1 MSHDLSNLFFRQIQS
16 AETESGRVHEA
27 VIGVVTDNKDPDKL
41 GRVKIKIPVLS
52 DKDTTWWAQIVMI
65 GAGKNRGWFFLP
77 EVDDEVLVMFE
88 HGDME
93 RPVVIGALWNGK
105 DKPPDKNPGGNPRR
119 VIKSRSGSK
128 VIFDDEKNQL
138 ILEDGAGIGR
148 ITFDAD
154 GNKVTLQSLKGDV
167 CIQAPK
173 GEVLIKGADI
183 EITAGTNLEI
193 HAGSDMKYGG
203 STIKMNGSTVSYGSS
218 KININNGGSA
228 PGAISGSVDDIADP
242 YTS

>member
-1 MSHDLSNLFFRQIQS
+1 MPNDLSNLLFRHMRA
-16 AETESGRVHEA
+16 AEHEASRIHEA

-41 GRVKIKIPVLS
+41 GRVKIKVPVLS
-52 DKDTTWWAQIVMI
+52 DQDTTWWAQIMMI

-77 EVDDEVLVMFE
+77 EIDDEVLVLFE
-88 HGDME
+88 HGDMQ

-119 VIKSRSGSK
+119 VIKSRGGSK

-138 ILEDGAGIGR
+138 VLEDGAGMGR

-167 CIQAPK
+167 CIQAPE

-183 EITAGTNLEI
+183 EITAGTNLEV

-203 STIKMNGSTVSYGSS
+203 ATIKMNGSTVSYGSS
-218 KININNGGSA
+218 TISINN
-228 PGAISGSVDDIADP
+228 SGSGPASSEGTVDDIADP

>member
-1 MSHDLSNLFFRQIQS
+1 MSNDLPSLFFRQIRT
-16 AETESGRVHEA
+16 AETEAGRVHEA

-41 GRVKIKIPVLS
+41 GRVKIPILS

-77 EVDDEVLVMFE
+77 EIDDEVLVMFE

-128 VIFDDEKNQL
+128 VIFDDDKNQL
-138 ILEDGAGIGR
+138 IIEDGAGIGR
-148 ITFDAD
+148 ITFDAEA
-154 GNKVTLQSLKGDV
+154 NKVTLQSLKGDV
-167 CIQAPK
+167 CIQAPT

-183 EITAGTNLEI
+183 EITAGTNLEF
-193 HAGSDMKYGG
+193 HAGSDMKHGG
-203 STIKMNGSTVSYGSS
+203 ATIKMSGTTVSYGSS
-218 KININNGGSA
+218 NIRVNNGGTA
-228 PGAISGSVDDIADP
+228 PAAVSGTVDDIADP